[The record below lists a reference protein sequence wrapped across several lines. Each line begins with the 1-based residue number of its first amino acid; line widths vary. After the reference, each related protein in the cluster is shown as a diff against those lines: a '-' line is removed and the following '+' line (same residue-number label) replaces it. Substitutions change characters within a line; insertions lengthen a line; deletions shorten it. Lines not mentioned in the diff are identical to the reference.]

1 MLKGDPRGGRVR
13 QYGDISILWEGRIL
27 ELVQLAPGSRYGRRD
42 YLELLRPVRKG
53 GGGGEMSTNGGIFAE
68 DFPCCQNASRP
79 SLLASPGMGRLDPS
93 SREASRPSRRKEI
106 RCEKGRKGGEKRR
119 EKQLSLPGTGG
130 ILRDSW
136 RRYNFS
142 SFPEILSFS
151 TISSRHIPFRQCQ

>member
-1 MLKGDPRGGRVR
+1 
-13 QYGDISILWEGRIL
+13 
-27 ELVQLAPGSRYGRRD
+27 
-42 YLELLRPVRKG
+42 
-53 GGGGEMSTNGGIFAE
+53 MSTNGGIFAE